1 MTNILP
7 LRKPAYD
14 EWTEALEAFLLWRRA
29 TGLSERTL
37 SDYRYHVGRF
47 FTEHPEA
54 WQSEQLNKAVYRYL
68 GEPMAPAS
76 FNIRRK
82 YLKGFF
88 DWAFREGVIYRNPIE
103 GIKVRRAEP
112 RIVRIPLETLQ
123 RLLEALNQKTFAGLR
138 DKGLILLQLDTGIRP
153 GEALSLVPKDYVQ
166 DSLEVRIRAE
176 VSKTRTLRTLFV
188 SPPCAHI
195 LSRLL
200 SVRLPEW
207 KEAPLFCNETGQPLS
222 VNSWGNRL
230 RKFSVRKLGVQIS
243 PYDLRHCHALMFL
256 RNNGNIFALQKEM
269 GHSDLEM
276 TKRYLALSDEDV
288 REAHTKAT
296 PLSNLLRETSKKALR
311 KINM

>member
-1 MTNILP
+1 MSNVMP
-7 LRKPAYD
+7 LRKPAHG
-14 EWTEALEAFLLWRRA
+14 EWPEVLEAFLLWRRA

-47 FTEHPEA
+47 FTEHPGT

-88 DWAFREGVIYRNPIE
+88 DWVFQEGIIYRNPIE

-112 RIVRIPLETLQ
+112 RIVRISPETLQ

-138 DKGLILLQLDTGIRP
+138 DKGLILLQLDAGIRP
-153 GEALSLVPKDYVQ
+153 GEALSLMPKDYVQ
-166 DSLEVRIRAE
+166 ESLEVRIRAE
-176 VSKTRTLRTLFV
+176 VSKTRTTRTLFV
-188 SPPCAHI
+188 SPPCADI

-200 SVRLPEW
+200 TVRLPEW
-207 KEAPLFCNETGQPLS
+207 KDAPLFCNETGQPYS

-230 RKFSVRKLGVQIS
+230 RKFSLRKLGIQIS
-243 PYDLRHCHALMFL
+243 PYDLRHCHALLFL

-288 REAHTKAT
+288 RKAHTEAN
-296 PLSNLLRETSKKALR
+296 PLRGILNSSGQKRLRR
-311 KINM
+311 IN

>member
-1 MTNILP
+1 MSNVMP
-7 LRKPAYD
+7 LRKSPYQ
-14 EWTEALEAFLLWRRA
+14 EWPEALEAFLLWRRA

-37 SDYRYHVGRF
+37 SDYRYHVARF

-88 DWAFREGVIYRNPIE
+88 DWTFQEGILYRNPIE

-112 RIVRIPLETLQ
+112 RIVRISPETLQ
-123 RLLEALNQKTFAGLR
+123 RLIEAFNPKTFAGLR

-153 GEALSLVPKDYVQ
+153 GEALNLMPKDYVQ
-166 DSLEVRIRAE
+166 ESLEVRIRAE
-176 VSKTRTLRTLFV
+176 VSKTRTARTVFV
-188 SPPCAHI
+188 SPPSSHI

-200 SVRLPEW
+200 SVPPPEW
-207 KEAPLFCNETGQPLS
+207 KNAPFFCNETGQSYS

-230 RKFSVRKLGVQIS
+230 RKFSLRKLGVQIS

-288 REAHTKAT
+288 RKAHTEAN
-296 PLSNLLRETSKKALR
+296 PLRGILNSSSQIRLRR
-311 KINM
+311 ID